1 MRRYWQRPKRGD
13 EVAYKEIAA
22 FSIGSMGLKGYGS
35 LMTNYIQ
42 MAATCLLTGT
52 VYGLSPTYIMILYII
67 TNVVGVIKT
76 PFVSMLIDN
85 TNTPIG
91 KFRPYIIWAGIPSVL
106 ALVGLTWSCL
116 WTRLRSSKRYS

>member
-1 MRRYWQRPKRGD
+1 
-13 EVAYKEIAA
+13 
-22 FSIGSMGLKGYGS
+22 MGLKGYGS

-52 VYGLSPTYIMILYII
+52 VYGSARLYII

-85 TNTPIG
+85 I
-91 KFRPYIIWAGIPSVL
+91 KIKIY
-106 ALVGLTWSCL
+106 
-116 WTRLRSSKRYS
+116 KK

>member
-1 MRRYWQRPKRGD
+1 MRCYWQRLKRGD

-22 FSIGSMGLKGYGS
+22 FSIGPMGLKGYGS

-42 MAATCLLTGT
+42 MAAMCLLTGT

-76 PFVSMLIDN
+76 PCYIGATAQTRTFYFSK
-85 TNTPIG
+85 TNQANATNRI
-91 KFRPYIIWAGIPSVL
+91 KSQYIKIKIY
-106 ALVGLTWSCL
+106 
-116 WTRLRSSKRYS
+116 KK

>member
-1 MRRYWQRPKRGD
+1 MATDCWQSPFLREIMREQVQDLWLTVRRYWQRPKRGD

-76 PFVSMLIDN
+76 PFVSILIDN
-85 TNTPIG
+85 I
-91 KFRPYIIWAGIPSVL
+91 KIKIY
-106 ALVGLTWSCL
+106 
-116 WTRLRSSKRYS
+116 KK

>member
-1 MRRYWQRPKRGD
+1 MREKVQDLWLAVRRYWQRPKRGD
-13 EVAYKEIAA
+13 EVAYKEISA

-76 PFVSMLIDN
+76 PFVSMLIGN
-85 TNTPIG
+85 TSTPMG
-91 KFRPYIIWAGIPSVL
+91 KLRPYVIWAGSPSVL
-106 ALVGLTWSCL
+106 ALVGLT
-116 WTRLRSSKRYS
+116 